1 MEIEDVWENLA
12 SRVQREF
19 GDEFAKAFGF
29 DELERDVIEMVSPH
43 NHRSFPAD
51 LRWHCDEDIVFRR
64 AGLTVFDFKRSAWEQ
79 VPSGRIVLERKA
91 AGYVVRMTCD
101 VERAFR
107 NSRAVVG
114 QTIVPG
120 MGRPITSRN
129 CGRCVLSFVDIS
141 FTPTG
146 TKRRRPRESD

>member
-12 SRVQREF
+12 SRVQQEF
-19 GDEFAKAFGF
+19 GDEFTKAFGF
-29 DELERDVIEMVSPH
+29 DELERDVIEMTSPAQ
-43 NHRSFPAD
+43 HRTFLAD
-51 LRWHCDEDIVFRR
+51 KRWRCEDDIVFRR
-64 AGLTVFDFKRSAWEQ
+64 AGLTVFDFKRPSWKQ

-114 QTIVPG
+114 QTIMPG
-120 MGRPITSRN
+120 MSRPVISRN

-141 FTPTG
+141 FIPTG